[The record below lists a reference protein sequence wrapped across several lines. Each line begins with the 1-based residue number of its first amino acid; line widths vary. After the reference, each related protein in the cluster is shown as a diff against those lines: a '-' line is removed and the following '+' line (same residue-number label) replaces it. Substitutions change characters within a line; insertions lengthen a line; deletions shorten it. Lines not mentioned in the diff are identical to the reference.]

1 MPLCAAQRRGSGGG
15 GGGLGPGCWGPAAM
29 PAGGVALGSIGRC
42 ASRISPWPK
51 LMSWSWI
58 ASQTCLAY
66 DTPAVS
72 VPATGASEV
81 PGGRLF
87 GLDRCGTGPGAAWV
101 TVSGAGGGGAGGGQ
115 GQSAS
120 ALGAAEIAVAASAAT
135 HPAAILATIR
145 LSMLTLNPSCAA
157 STPCLVLPFRR

>member
-1 MPLCAAQRRGSGGG
+1 MTRCAAQRRGYGGG
-15 GGGLGPGCWGPAAM
+15 GGGLGPCGWGPAAT

-66 DTPAVS
+66 DSPAVS
-72 VPATGASEV
+72 VPATAAPEV
-81 PGGRLF
+81 QGGTVF
-87 GLDRCGTGPGAAWV
+87 VLDRCWTGPGAAWV
-101 TVSGAGGGGAGGGQ
+101 RVSGAGGGGAGGGQ

-120 ALGAAEIAVAASAAT
+120 ALGAAEIAVAA
-135 HPAAILATIR
+135 
-145 LSMLTLNPSCAA
+145 
-157 STPCLVLPFRR
+157 